1 MTNAATILD
10 TEQREGPEAF
20 RVPEHG
26 SESIKDRT
34 DHEVPDAPQIA
45 EDIRKAAE
53 DKKAGRQS
61 QAPWCPDGFYW
72 GYNKQGDAVLKPQEW
87 YVKDIAKDADN
98 RFIRAMEKHGRSD
111 ELKEII
117 KAGAEELRGYLQT
130 RRALNDKAFA
140 RKAKAEAD
148 DAAYQI
154 VQAAKYRKD
163 GINMMENNRRNG
175 YKAENDKV
183 KNLRHYA
190 DQSLYEGY
198 ALTSIVLK
206 ACEDSDYVPVFDYEA
221 AAWRVCNYSASRLT
235 ETLMAKQ
242 RNDKRSDK
250 LEDEA
255 AVTEAT
261 AYFD

>member
-1 MTNAATILD
+1 MSAVLHD
-10 TEQREGPEAF
+10 DDRSGPEA
-20 RVPEHG
+20 RRIPEHG
-26 SESIKDRT
+26 DESIRDRT
-34 DHEVPDAPQIA
+34 NNETPDAPQIA
-45 EDIRKAAE
+45 DDIRKAAE

-87 YVKDIAKDADN
+87 YVKDIAKDADQ
-98 RFIRAMEKHGRSD
+98 RFIRAMEKHGRSE
-111 ELKEII
+111 ELKAII
-117 KAGAEELRGYLQT
+117 EAGSEELRGYLQS
-130 RRALNDKAFA
+130 RRALNDKAFS

-175 YKAENDKV
+175 YKAENEKV

-198 ALTSIVLK
+198 ALTMIVLK
-206 ACEDSDYVPVFDYEA
+206 ACDGSDYVPVFDYEA
-221 AAWRVCNYSASRLT
+221 AAWRVCNYSAQRLT
-235 ETLMAKQ
+235 ESLMAKQ
-242 RNDKRSDK
+242 RNDKASDK

-255 AVTEAT
+255 VRVEAN